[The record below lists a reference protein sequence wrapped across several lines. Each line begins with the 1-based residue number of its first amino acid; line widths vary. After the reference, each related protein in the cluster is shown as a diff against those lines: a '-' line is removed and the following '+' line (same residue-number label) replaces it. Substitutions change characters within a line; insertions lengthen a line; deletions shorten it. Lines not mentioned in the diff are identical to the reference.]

1 MRLEVLGCDGGIGK
15 GLRTTAF
22 LVDDDVLIDAGSGVG
37 ELAEAA
43 LHRIEHVFLTHAHLD
58 HIAFLPLLIDSTMER
73 RARPVVVHATEETL
87 RALREHVFNW
97 KIWPDFTR
105 IPSAEKPALRYVA
118 VDLGGTAE
126 LGKRRFTPLPAQHTV
141 PTVGYRLDSGQ
152 ASLVFTGDTAR
163 CDAFWDVV
171 NRIEKLKYLI
181 IETAFGDAD
190 YSRAEASG
198 HLCPKSLADSLEKL
212 ERPTE
217 VVITHMKPGHHETI
231 MDEISARPWASPPRQ
246 LTCGQVLEF

>member
-190 YSRAEASG
+190 YSRAKTSRRGQGEDQGVRQQVTLPFAHTTAHP
-198 HLCPKSLADSLEKL
+198 HLPEPPLLSSPRRAVRVRNIPEKSE
-212 ERPTE
+212 EP
-217 VVITHMKPGHHETI
+217 
-231 MDEISARPWASPPRQ
+231 
-246 LTCGQVLEF
+246 